1 MGRDSISIHPKYGVN
16 PSLETCFACGRD
28 TGAILLLGNN
38 RGREAPHKTCTGN
51 LCPDC
56 QGAVDKG
63 AVLLI
68 EVKDGEAG
76 KKDPWRTGFMI
87 GVRREAIEESAIG
100 KSPIA
105 YIEEKD
111 LRAIL
116 GPNYDKIKKGA
127 ENAET
132 DQQAG

>member
-1 MGRDSISIHPKYGVN
+1 MRGSISLHPKHGVN

-105 YIEEKD
+105 YVEEKD

-127 ENAET
+127 EDAET